1 MLSIAV
7 VGASQAVNYY
17 KKDNYYSEKESVE
30 TSQWFGKGAD
40 LLGLNGKIDFKMFE
54 HLING
59 RDKNGKKLSDYSV
72 TEEESKKKTD
82 ANKLTEKQ
90 MTELKANFS
99 EIISQFQLKDFELH
113 AINSALINAF
123 KYKEK
128 LSKTQS
134 NVLKSKLAKILS
146 VNAKNKK
153 EREAF
158 KLKLFEEIN
167 KVSVTKER
175 RAAFDLTFSAP
186 KSVSIQALV
195 FEDKEILEMHDK
207 AVKRAIERCESE
219 FSTIRVMTDG
229 VSERKNVGNFT
240 VAMFQHDTSRLL
252 DPQLHTHCVVMNLS
266 NDGKEWRALSNE
278 EMMHH
283 SKFLGMIYQN
293 ELGRLMQEK
302 GYKVRTKSNGT
313 FELASYSREQI
324 EAFSKRS
331 EQLKELGAL
340 NQKEA
345 TKLVLVDRN
354 AKEANIP
361 SEFKKKKWNEL
372 AKELS
377 ITKES
382 ANENNR
388 IKSTTVISKLNLDEE
403 VSKAIKQVSERD
415 VKFSKEQIFQA
426 VLENTLC
433 KFTDFKV
440 ELAIEKALPNLIS
453 VMDGKK
459 YTTHEALEIESQ
471 SRGFV
476 SGGIGKYEKFLGQN
490 EIDKIILNKD
500 FISNNTKEITFD
512 NILKLLDSN
521 NINDLNKNAIL
532 NSIKEISF
540 DSKKLSGPDL
550 KSLKKDLWYKIK
562 QTELSRDEKKYLMI
576 GIRKELD
583 LISGLTHGQIEA
595 VRSTLQSTDRV
606 IIWQGNAG
614 SGKTTSV
621 RMITDVLSES
631 HNILGFAPTSKAAQ
645 ELSKSI
651 GIKADT
657 VSELLGKHYK
667 IDSIENKKNLWIVD
681 ESSMLSAIQAR
692 DLLAK
697 ADSHN
702 ARVILIGDTKQ
713 LASVEAGNPFKD
725 LQRIANTVCYLSES
739 VRQKDPVLDEAV
751 QLLNADDMQEAI
763 RHIKEDHIYVIDDK
777 QKIAETIAKEFLSLS
792 ARERD
797 ETIVTALSNE
807 DLLRINEE
815 IRTGLKKEGVLT
827 NSTEV
832 STLISKN
839 TFQNKLK
846 YGSAYEKG
854 DIVTFQRSMKHV
866 GVERNELYRIIHVDT
881 LQDTLLIEHV
891 NSKFSANIDLK
902 SKPNMNVFTE
912 SKMEISVGDR
922 LIWNQNDKDKS
933 RINKHMF
940 QVTDIDKQ
948 KNKMTIKYPHSEKI
962 ETVNLNQ
969 HLKANHAW
977 SVTYYAAQGATVKNC
992 LVADDKSATYNN
1004 MYVYMTRATNDM
1016 KIYTESYE
1024 NMLERAGRKVSKN
1037 TATELVDKQKPRQIL
1052 KETKDK
1058 KFKNI
1063 HFISDKEK
1071 AKERILN
1078 SLTNQST
1085 SLIFRTQNGHVQIE
1099 KDREALLKKDFFPE
1113 AKKNITEIFL
1123 VAPQDV
1129 SSLFALSSSKEEQDM
1144 LLKAHID
1151 AIEKSMQYIEK
1162 FVFKNNFDSFQINRT
1177 YALDKVGLE
1186 VVPMLSSSIYIEN
1199 KKETSSYLLNQQISI
1214 VKNLYEN
1221 ELAHALKTKGVEL
1234 RIYDGEIR
1242 VNKVDR
1248 QVSQEFLKLYN
1259 KQLKGLGLQY
1269 YATLGDAEEKIAN
1282 LESMKKIE
1290 IDKNIFTNIEKIGEL
1305 KEKISF
1311 QEPKNIT
1318 QIKKEVI
1325 STLLGRNEIFNENDI
1340 MACVMEES
1348 KGNLAY
1354 KESIECYLSVFHGEE
1369 FKKIGFTK
1377 DGRACFTSAEK
1388 FYNDNL
1394 VFESIRRRSTE
1405 NTHFVSKFKVNEFII
1420 KHDLNAVVANNID
1433 NIFVKQGG
1441 IKICSDLNDE
1451 DKSKFIDSVKKINEF
1466 EGFQTIHLHL
1476 NENSKQSDDSKSL
1489 LKNVLS
1495 ELEAGKYTFTKNQ
1508 IILIEQAESLG
1519 VQELNRLML
1528 EAESVGAK
1536 IVLIGS
1542 TKESGFTKGSS
1553 YALINGMIGINPYFF
1568 KAPQIGNEKNS
1579 QNQHYNEFKNPWKKE
1594 LKNDAESKRLT
1605 DIMNK
1610 VAQYYNDNLYK
1621 NNFISK
1627 SALTYLDK
1635 NRGMDRQTIDRF
1647 SIGLS
1652 NHIGLIDYAK
1662 KNNISVSDLMK
1673 CGLVAQKENG
1683 QYYEFFRNRIMFPIR
1698 NEEGNVVAFGGRVF
1712 QQKDIEKKIA
1722 KYVNSKETEIYSKSQ
1737 ILYGLESV
1745 KGAIKAE
1752 NRVYICEGYM
1762 DAIALKKAGID
1773 NAVAVLGTALT
1784 KEHIELLKAQT
1795 NNIVLLFDS
1804 DRAGKD
1810 ASIRSFF
1817 QTYSSDINLSI
1828 TNLGSEFK
1836 DADEFLKNNSASDLR
1851 DALNKNEKAG
1861 EIAVAQL
1868 LIEKHGENEW
1878 RAISEYQEKYQK
1890 LMSFSKNKTKRELD
1904 QMIIS
1909 LSLGCGEMIKNSN
1922 DSDKYLSK
1930 MMKQNYS
1937 VPFDLEKLQSE
1948 VKNNSSK
1955 KIMEIVANIN
1965 KSEGIE
1971 PKKIY
1976 DNQAYARNISNEH
1989 NSNIFIELLTEK
2001 LKSETAAENNVMD
2014 SDLKNFA
2021 ERISDDIRTFLE
2033 KKNNAISI
2041 SNEEIIKFYT
2051 QNLIDLKSSDISKFL
2066 NESLLEIEKNNLG
2079 SKLSDYA
2086 KEFSTKYSHE
2096 LRDNEFI
2103 TFHYKNEG
2111 LIEFIGEIFQKYKD
2125 RITDDLSKIRG
2136 YTCSENE
2143 ILKELALRYK
2153 KGEVF
2158 KDILRDIN
2166 TEANRIKDEYKLNSI
2181 HDVTNFFDKRVSMF
2195 KEVGPKA
2202 EEILSLW
2209 NDSKYYMKESI
2220 LYKNIEEK
2228 FMKKGDFKCFGDI
2241 DSYNNDLKSDLF
2253 LKNRDF
2259 YFDILDKTINDI
2271 NSIKSNFEK
2280 SLDKKGQYRQIIIEE
2295 FSHLKKNYINLNEK
2309 IEEKFKEYTG
2319 KNEMF
2324 KNDFKRLVEEGSKSI
2339 YKRKYSEDA
2348 DSVTAILNFSNA
2360 NNSEI
2365 DAILNKNFNLLLAQE
2380 PEKSQDHSEISLKM
2394 LDLGLDKELQS
2405 ISNQLGLSNDH
2416 IDNTKSLSR

>member
-40 LLGLNGKIDFKMFE
+40 LLGLNGKIDFKTFE

-59 RDKNGKKLSDYSV
+59 RDKNGKTLSDYSV
-72 TEEESKKKTD
+72 TEEESKKKSD

-99 EIISQFQLKDFELH
+99 EIISQVQLKDFELH

-158 KLKLFEEIN
+158 KLRLFEEIK
-167 KVSVTKER
+167 KVSVVKER

-195 FEDKEILEMHDK
+195 FKDKEILEMHDK
-207 AVKRAIERCESE
+207 AVKRAIERCERE

-252 DPQLHTHCVVMNLS
+252 DPQLHTHCVVMNLT

-278 EMMHH
+278 EIMHH
-283 SKFLGMIYQN
+283 SKLLGMIYQN
-293 ELGRLMQEK
+293 EFGRLLQEK
-302 GYKVRTKSNGT
+302 GYIIISKGNGT
-313 FELASYSREQI
+313 FELASFSREQI
-324 EAFSKRS
+324 EIFSKRS
-331 EQLKELGAL
+331 RQIKDLGAL

-345 TKLVLVDRN
+345 TKLVLVDRK
-354 AKEANIP
+354 AKDVNVPNFIKDKVWE
-361 SEFKKKKWNEL
+361 
-372 AKELS
+372 
-377 ITKES
+377 ES
-382 ANENNR
+382 AKNANMTKDIPNKAYAFLSE
-388 IKSTTVISKLNLDEE
+388 KVISKINLDEE
-403 VSKAIKQVSERD
+403 VLKSIKQLSERD
-415 VKFSKEQIFQA
+415 VKFSKFQILQTT
-426 VLENTLC
+426 LENTLN
-433 KFTDFKV
+433 KFSDEKIDI
-440 ELAIEKALPNLIS
+440 AIEKSLPNLIS

-459 YTTHEALEIESQ
+459 FTTHEALAIESK
-471 SRGFV
+471 SREFV
-476 SGGIGKYEKFLGQN
+476 INSIKKYHKFLEQDLV
-490 EIDKIILNKD
+490 DKIILNKD
-500 FISNNTKEITFD
+500 MIS
-512 NILKLLDSN
+512 
-521 NINDLNKNAIL
+521 
-532 NSIKEISF
+532 NSIKENTFNQIIDIL
-540 DSKKLSGPDL
+540 DSKKIDELNKNSIMDSIRNKSHDTKKISGTEL
-550 KSLKKDLWYKIK
+550 KSLKKEIWFQIK
-562 QTELSRDEKKYLMI
+562 QTALTREEKKIAMI
-576 GIRKELD
+576 EVRKQLD
-583 LISGLTHGQIEA
+583 KISGLTKGQAEA
-595 VRSTLQSTDRV
+595 VRATLQSSDGV

-614 SGKTTSV
+614 SGKTTSI
-621 RMITDVLSES
+621 RMIAEAVHENY
-631 HNILGFAPTSKAAQ
+631 NILGFSPSSKAAQ
-645 ELSKSI
+645 ELSNSI
-651 GIKADT
+651 GIKANT
-657 VSELLGKHYK
+657 VAELLKG
-667 IDSIENKKNLWIVD
+667 DFNFENSDKKASLWIVD
-681 ESSMLSAIQAR
+681 ESSMLGAKQAR
-692 DLLAK
+692 DLFEK
-697 ADSHN
+697 AHNNN
-702 ARVILIGDTKQ
+702 ARVILIGDSKQ
-713 LASVEAGNPFKD
+713 LASVEWGNPFKD
-725 LQRIANTVCYLSES
+725 IQRVAGTVCYLHES
-739 VRQKDPVLDEAV
+739 VRQKDPILDEAV

-763 RHIKEDHIYVIDDK
+763 RHIKDDHIYVFNDK
-777 QKIAETIAKEFLSLS
+777 EKIAQTMAKEFLSLS
-792 ARERD
+792 DAERQ
-797 ETIVTALSNE
+797 ETIVTGLTNE
-807 DLLRINEE
+807 SLLRLNNE
-815 IRTGLKKEGVLT
+815 IRAGLKAEGKLT
-827 NSTEV
+827 DSYEAK
-832 STLISKN
+832 TLKAKN
-839 TFQNKLK
+839 LFENTQQYASSF
-846 YGSAYEKG
+846 EEG
-854 DIVTFQRSMKHV
+854 DIVSFQKNIKEHGIV
-866 GVERNELYRIIHVDT
+866 RNDLYRVIHIDT
-881 LQDTLLIEHV
+881 LQNTIQIQNIKSNESASVDL
-891 NSKFSANIDLK
+891 SKKYAMSIFA
-902 SKPNMNVFTE
+902 E
-912 SKMEISVGDR
+912 SKIDICVGDR
-922 LIWNQNDKDKS
+922 LMWSQNEKQKE
-933 RINKHMF
+933 RVNKHLF
-940 QVTDIDKQ
+940 QVINIDKE

-962 ETVNLNQ
+962 EEIDLREY
-969 HLKANHAW
+969 LKANHAW

-1085 SLIFRTQNGHVQIE
+1085 SLIFRSQNGHVQIE
-1099 KDREALLKKDFFPE
+1099 KDRETLLKKDFFPD
-1113 AKKNITEIFL
+1113 AKKNISELFL

-1144 LLKAHID
+1144 LLKAHTD

-1177 YALDKVGLE
+1177 YALDKAGLD

-1199 KKETSSYLLNQQISI
+1199 KKETSSYLLNQQIGI

-1221 ELAHALKTKGVEL
+1221 ELAHALKAKGVEL

-1290 IDKNIFTNIEKIGEL
+1290 IDKNILTNIEKIGEL

-1340 MACVMEES
+1340 MACVMKKS

-1354 KESIECYLSVFHGEE
+1354 RESIECYLSVFHGEE
-1369 FKKIGFTK
+1369 FKKIGFTR

-1394 VFESIRRRSTE
+1394 VFELIKRRTTE

-1420 KHDLNAVVANNID
+1420 KHELNPIVANNID

-1451 DKSKFIDSVKKINEF
+1451 DKSKFIDSIKKINEI

-1476 NENSKQSDDSKSL
+1476 NEKLKQGDETKAL

-1508 IILIEQAESLG
+1508 IVLIEQAESLG

-1536 IVLIGS
+1536 IILVGS

-1553 YALINGMIGINPYFF
+1553 YALINGMIGINPHFF

-1579 QNQHYNEFKNPWKKE
+1579 QNQNSPEYKNPWKKE

-1621 NNFISK
+1621 NSFISK

-1635 NRGMDRQTIDRF
+1635 SRGMDMQTIDRF

-1652 NHIGLIDYAK
+1652 NQIGLIDYAK

-1683 QYYEFFRNRIMFPIR
+1683 QHYEFFRNRIMFPIR

-1722 KYVNSKETEIYSKSQ
+1722 KYVNSKETVIYSKSQ
-1737 ILYGLESV
+1737 ILYGLESA
-1745 KGAIKAE
+1745 KEAIKAE
-1752 NRVYICEGYM
+1752 NKVYICEGYL

-1784 KEHIELLKAQT
+1784 KEHVELLKVHT

-1804 DRAGKD
+1804 DKAGKD
-1810 ASIRSFF
+1810 ASIRSYF

-1828 TNLGSEFK
+1828 TNIGSESK
-1836 DADEFLKNNSASDLR
+1836 DADEFLKNNSASELR
-1851 DALNKNEKAG
+1851 DALNRNEKAG
-1861 EIAVAQL
+1861 EIAVAHL
-1868 LIEKHGENEW
+1868 LREKHGENAW

-1890 LMSFSKNKTKRELD
+1890 LMNFSKNKAKKELD

-1937 VPFDLEKLQSE
+1937 VPFDLENLNREIKD
-1948 VKNNSSK
+1948 NSSK

-1965 KSEGIE
+1965 KTEGSEA
-1971 PKKIY
+1971 KKIY
-1976 DNQAYARNISNEH
+1976 DNQSYARNISNEH

-2001 LKSETAAENNVMD
+2001 LKSETAIENIAID
-2014 SDLKNFA
+2014 IDFKNFA

-2033 KKNNAISI
+2033 KKNNTISI

-2051 QNLIDLKSSDISKFL
+2051 QNLIDLKSSDISKYL
-2066 NESLLEIEKNNLG
+2066 NESLLEIEKNSLG

-2086 KEFSTKYSHE
+2086 KEFSSKYSHV

-2103 TFHYKNEG
+2103 NSHYKNEG
-2111 LIEFIGEIFQKYKD
+2111 LSEFIGESFQKYKD
-2125 RITDDLSKIRG
+2125 KMSDDLSRSRG

-2143 ILKELALRYK
+2143 ILKELALRNK

-2158 KDILRDIN
+2158 TDILRDIN
-2166 TEANRIKDEYKLNSI
+2166 IEANRIKDEYKLNSI

-2209 NDSKYYMKESI
+2209 NDSKYYKKESI
-2220 LYKNIEEK
+2220 LYKNIEENLLK
-2228 FMKKGDFKCFGDI
+2228 QKDFKCFSDI
-2241 DSYNNDLKSDLF
+2241 DSYNNDLKSELF
-2253 LKNRDF
+2253 LKSRDF
-2259 YFDILDKTINDI
+2259 YFDILEKTLKDLN
-2271 NSIKSNFEK
+2271 NIKVDFEK
-2280 SLDKKGQYRQIIIEE
+2280 SLDKKEQYRQIIIEE
-2295 FSHLKKNYINLNEK
+2295 FSHLKKNYINMNEK
-2309 IEEKFKEYTG
+2309 IEEKCKVYTG
-2319 KNEMF
+2319 KNETF
-2324 KNDFKRLVEEGSKSI
+2324 KNDFKRLIEEDSKSI

-2348 DSVTAILNFSNA
+2348 DLVTAILNFSIA

-2365 DAILNKNFNLLLAQE
+2365 DAILNKNYNLLLAQE
-2380 PEKSQDHSEISLKM
+2380 SEKSQDNSEISLKV
-2394 LDLGLDKELQS
+2394 LDFGLDKEFQS
-2405 ISNQLGLSNDH
+2405 ISNQLGLTQED
-2416 IDNTKSLSR
+2416 KSSLGLKMS